1 MYPNFE
7 NRKELVN
14 WKPPWNELEKR
25 QFIKQLLMGFFLFIA
40 SNFDVWSDGWLS
52 YTYISGTIYDY
63 HFQFLSDSEIEMLNC
78 TIITISN
85 KTAYDNYCF
94 ARDFNFGIGTLV
106 IMLGPGLLLSF
117 LLASGLRQNG
127 LLSCTFILLSPLIC
141 ALYPIIL
148 FIVKVR
154 NYFHLHKA
162 KIIFKNVCGGTF
174 VQLLIKNAQFCL
186 FRQYPS

>member
-1 MYPNFE
+1 M
-7 NRKELVN
+7 
-14 WKPPWNELEKR
+14 
-25 QFIKQLLMGFFLFIA
+25 KQLLMGLFLFIA
-40 SNFDVWSDGWLS
+40 SNFDVWSDGWLA

-63 HFQFLSDSEIEMLNC
+63 HFQFLSDSEIKMLNC

-85 KTAYDNYCF
+85 QTAYDNYCF
-94 ARDFNFGIGTLV
+94 ERDFNFGIGTLV

-154 NYFHLHKA
+154 NYFHLH
-162 KIIFKNVCGGTF
+162 ICISQSQN
-174 VQLLIKNAQFCL
+174 
-186 FRQYPS
+186 S